1 MSLASYLPDFALEHA
16 QDDSAFAAA
25 YDVVSAEQRAWLKTA
40 IARLH
45 IWYGENKTASID
57 RVAAWRQGF
66 ISEERVEPL
75 SWALVALE
83 PDFRSPSRL
92 LAAILPPLLAGVEQ
106 VLVARVHDGRKDHK
120 PWPARLLTACELAGQ
135 ELALDLTREQM
146 GALAKTLAEDS
157 GAGLVLSLEEGR
169 DPDNPAVA
177 WLPVEARKAG
187 VAVWRPRWDG
197 RIGIWA
203 PARADWNWE
212 ALAWSHPDAELEVW
226 GAKRK
231 GLPKAVTMRKGNI
244 GDFLGQSYCAA
255 FVPSDGQAEALDGI
269 PLVLGPGHEGCWLW
283 PDLEAGL
290 CRRRC
295 VAWTSPVD
303 SDQTGQDAY
312 E

>member
-1 MSLASYLPDFALEHA
+1 LPEFALENA

-57 RVAAWRQGF
+57 RVATWRQGF
-66 ISEERVEPL
+66 ISEERLEPL
-75 SWALVALE
+75 SWVLVAME
-83 PDFRSPSRL
+83 ADFRSPSRL
-92 LAAILPPLLAGVEQ
+92 LAAILPPLLAGVEL
-106 VLVARVHDGRKDHK
+106 VLAVRVHYGRKDHN

-135 ELALDLTREQM
+135 ELALDLTAEQM
-146 GALAKTLAEDS
+146 GDLAKTLAGDT

-169 DPDNPAVA
+169 DPARPAVG

-203 PARADWNWE
+203 PARAEWNWE
-212 ALAWSHPDAELEVW
+212 ALHWAHPDAALDVW
-226 GAKRK
+226 GPKRK
-231 GLPKAVTMRKGNI
+231 GLPESVTMRKGNI
-244 GDFLGQSYCAA
+244 DDFIVQGYPAA
-255 FVPSDGQAEALDGI
+255 FAPSDAQAEALDGI
-269 PLVLGPGHEGCWLW
+269 PLVLGPGHECCWLW
-283 PDLEAGL
+283 PDLEAGI
-290 CRRRC
+290 CRRRS

-303 SDQTGQDAY
+303 SDSS